1 MLALDQVA
9 AHVQSLG
16 CGDVAGLLEIAH
28 DQAGKQSKGL
38 LEGDTPRHVRQLLRD
53 RNLLPV
59 SVTEVAKKE
68 ARRQRSFSLRRGM
81 SAGELALITR
91 QLASLSQSGLPLE
104 EALLAVSQQNDQP
117 RTKSMLMGVRAKVM
131 EGHTLADG
139 LSEFPQAFP
148 ELYRATVSAG
158 EQSGHLDVVLERLAE
173 YTEARQELRQRVTNA
188 LVYPIALVVMAV
200 GIISFM
206 LATVVPKIVNVFENT
221 AAELPALTSG
231 LIASSDFLRAY
242 WLLVII
248 GLGILSYATWWI
260 LQKDVP
266 RRRYHAALLRMP
278 IVGRLTRGINT
289 ARFTRTLSILAGSGV
304 PILESLNISAEVIE
318 NLPMRDA
325 VMDATL
331 RVREGGSISKS
342 LAASKLFP
350 PMMIHLVSSGEA
362 GGRLEEMLS
371 RAAAGQEREVDGL
384 IAALL
389 GILQPLL
396 IVIMGAIVLTIV
408 LAILLPIFEIN
419 NLIR

>member
-1 MLALDQVA
+1 MGAFEYVALDK
-9 AHVQSLG
+9 S
-16 CGDVAGLLEIAH
+16 
-28 DQAGKQSKGL
+28 GKQAKGL
-38 LEGDTPRHVRQLLRD
+38 LEGDTPKHVRQLLRD

-59 SVTEVAKKE
+59 SVTEVAQRE
-68 ARRQRSFSLRRGM
+68 ARRQSSFSLRRGM
-81 SAGELALITR
+81 SSGELALITR

-104 EALLAVSQQNDQP
+104 EALLAVSQQNDHP
-117 RTKSMLMGVRAKVM
+117 RTKSMLLGVRAKVM

-139 LSEFPQAFP
+139 FSEFPQAFP
-148 ELYRATVSAG
+148 ELYRATVAAG
-158 EQSGHLDVVLERLAE
+158 EQSGHLDVVLERLAD
-173 YTEARQELRQRVTNA
+173 YTEARQELKQRITNA

-200 GIISFM
+200 AIISFM
-206 LATVVPKIVNVFENT
+206 LATVVPKIVSVFENT
-221 AAELPALTSG
+221 SAELPGLTTG
-231 LIASSDFLRAY
+231 LIATSDFLRAY

-248 GLGILSYATWWI
+248 GLGIVGYATWWV
-260 LQKDVP
+260 LQRDVP
-266 RRRYHAALLRMP
+266 RRRYHALLLRLP
-278 IVGRLTRGINT
+278 VVGRLTRGVNT

-304 PILESLNISAEVIE
+304 PILEALNISAEVIE

-325 VMDATL
+325 VMEATL

-342 LAASKLFP
+342 LATSKLFP
-350 PMMIHLVSSGEA
+350 PMMIHLISSGEA

-371 RAAAGQEREVDGL
+371 RAATGQEREVDGL

-396 IVIMGAIVLTIV
+396 IIFMGAIVLTIV

>member
-1 MLALDQVA
+1 MGAFEYVA
-9 AHVQSLG
+9 MDKS
-16 CGDVAGLLEIAH
+16 
-28 DQAGKQSKGL
+28 GKQAKGL
-38 LEGDTPRHVRQLLRD
+38 LEGDTPKHVRQLLRD

-59 SVTEVAKKE
+59 SVTEVAQRE

-81 SAGELALITR
+81 SSGELALITR

-117 RTKSMLMGVRAKVM
+117 RTKSMLLGVRAKVM

-139 LSEFPQAFP
+139 FSEFPQAFP
-148 ELYRATVSAG
+148 ELYRATVAAG
-158 EQSGHLDVVLERLAE
+158 EQSGHLDVVLERLAD
-173 YTEARQELRQRVTNA
+173 YTEARQELKQRITNA

-200 GIISFM
+200 AIISFM
-206 LATVVPKIVNVFENT
+206 LATVVPKIVSVFENT
-221 AAELPALTSG
+221 SAELPGLTTG
-231 LIASSDFLRAY
+231 LIATSDFLRTY

-248 GLGILSYATWWI
+248 GLGIVSYATWWV
-260 LQKDVP
+260 LQRDVP
-266 RRRYHAALLRMP
+266 RRRYHALLLRLP
-278 IVGRLTRGINT
+278 IVGRLTRGVNT

-304 PILESLNISAEVIE
+304 PILEALNISAEVIE

-325 VMDATL
+325 VMEATL

-342 LAASKLFP
+342 LATSKLFP
-350 PMMIHLVSSGEA
+350 PMMIHLISSGEA

-396 IVIMGAIVLTIV
+396 IIFMGAIVLTIV

>member
-1 MLALDQVA
+1 MGAFEYVA
-9 AHVQSLG
+9 M
-16 CGDVAGLLEIAH
+16 DK
-28 DQAGKQSKGL
+28 AGKQAKGL
-38 LEGDTPRHVRQLLRD
+38 LEGDTPKHVRQLLRD

-59 SVTEVAKKE
+59 SVTEVAQRE

-81 SAGELALITR
+81 SSAELALITR
-91 QLASLSQSGLPLE
+91 QLASLSQAGLPLE

-117 RTKSMLMGVRAKVM
+117 RTKSMLLGVRAKVM

-139 LSEFPQAFP
+139 FSEFPQAFP
-148 ELYRATVSAG
+148 ELYRATVAAG
-158 EQSGHLDVVLERLAE
+158 EQSGHLDVVLERLAD
-173 YTEARQELRQRVTNA
+173 YTEARQELKQRITNA

-200 GIISFM
+200 AIISFM
-206 LATVVPKIVNVFENT
+206 LATVVPKIVGVFENT
-221 AAELPALTSG
+221 SAELPALTTG
-231 LIASSDFLRAY
+231 LIATSDFLRAY

-248 GLGILSYATWWI
+248 GLGIVAYATRWV
-260 LQKDVP
+260 LQRDVP
-266 RRRYHAALLRMP
+266 RRRYHALLLRLP
-278 IVGRLTRGINT
+278 VVGRLTRGVNT

-304 PILESLNISAEVIE
+304 PILEALNISAEVIE

-325 VMDATL
+325 VMEATL

-342 LAASKLFP
+342 LATSKLFP
-350 PMMIHLVSSGEA
+350 PMMIHLISSGEA

-396 IVIMGAIVLTIV
+396 IVFMGAIVLTIV